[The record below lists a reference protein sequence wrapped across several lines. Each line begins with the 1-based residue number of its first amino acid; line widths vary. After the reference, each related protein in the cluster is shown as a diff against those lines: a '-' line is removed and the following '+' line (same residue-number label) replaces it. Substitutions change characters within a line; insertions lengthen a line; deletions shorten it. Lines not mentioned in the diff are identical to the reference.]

1 MKRKGPA
8 TAKIPLV
15 VDLDGTLL
23 KVDSLHEAFAQLS
36 SKQPLQALQSLLTLR
51 QGRAA
56 FKAAIADHVLPDG
69 TTVPFDEKILETIRQ
84 AKKTGRKVYL
94 ATAADKRF
102 ADAIANSIGE
112 FDGVFATE
120 KGINLKGKAKADR
133 LVAAFGA
140 HGFDYIGNAT
150 TDLPIWRVARN
161 ALVARAPSSV
171 VKRVKRDRPDSIELV
186 APESKISAYFLAL
199 RPHQW
204 IKNLLLFLPAL
215 AGHNFS
221 SGYRCRCVGRI
232 HKFQLRRLKRL
243 PNQ

>member
-1 MKRKGPA
+1 
-8 TAKIPLV
+8 LV

-36 SKQPLQALQSLLTLR
+36 SEQPVQALQSLLTLR

-69 TTVPFDEKILETIRQ
+69 TTVPFDKKILETIKQ

-133 LVAAFGA
+133 LVTAFGM

-171 VKRVKRDRPDSIELV
+171 VKRVKRDRPD
-186 APESKISAYFLAL
+186 
-199 RPHQW
+199 
-204 IKNLLLFLPAL
+204 
-215 AGHNFS
+215 
-221 SGYRCRCVGRI
+221 
-232 HKFQLRRLKRL
+232 
-243 PNQ
+243 